1 MSRGHCILSHGFE
14 SGPDATKVTALA
26 QAAEQLGWSSERP
39 DYTDLDARQGVSH
52 VGDVPAR
59 LQRLLDIAGQAATR
73 HGPLVLAGSSL
84 GAWISGRV
92 SLEVPTRALFLMAP
106 PIGMGRAPALE
117 AAPVPTSIIHGWRDE
132 LIPATAVIDW
142 AAARNARLL
151 LVDDA
156 HRLAANVE
164 TSGDAFAALL
174 ASL

>member
-1 MSRGHCILSHGFE
+1 MSRPLSLFFLTPSHGFGR
-14 SGPDATKVTALA
+14 SVTPCARA
-26 QAAEQLGWSSERP
+26 QFQAA
-39 DYTDLDARQGVSH
+39 DSH
-52 VGDVPAR
+52 A
-59 LQRLLDIAGQAATR
+59 
-73 HGPLVLAGSSL
+73 
-84 GAWISGRV
+84 ISRF
-92 SLEVPTRALFLMAP
+92 A
-106 PIGMGRAPALE
+106 E